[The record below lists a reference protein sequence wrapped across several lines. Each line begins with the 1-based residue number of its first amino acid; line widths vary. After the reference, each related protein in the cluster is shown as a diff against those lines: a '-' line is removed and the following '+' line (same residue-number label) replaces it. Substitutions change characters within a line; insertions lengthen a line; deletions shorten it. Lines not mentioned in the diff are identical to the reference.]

1 MTLLLYGG
9 RVFWSKANIYFFID
23 KQMEMV
29 GEEGDFIIGL
39 PSIRKAMWLI
49 YWIFNRKMIKIH
61 NLKIVDLEWLKS

>member
-1 MTLLLYGG
+1 
-9 RVFWSKANIYFFID
+9 
-23 KQMEMV
+23 MEMV

-39 PSIRKAMWLI
+39 PSILKAMWLI